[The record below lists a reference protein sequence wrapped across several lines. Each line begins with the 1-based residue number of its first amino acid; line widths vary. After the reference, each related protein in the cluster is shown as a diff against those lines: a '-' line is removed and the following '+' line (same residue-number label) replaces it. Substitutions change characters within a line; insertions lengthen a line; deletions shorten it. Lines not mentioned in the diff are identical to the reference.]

1 MGGSWHDE
9 GRVKLVSNLSLP
21 PNVDTYFLHGYK
33 GESIPVYCIDF
44 DLPGAAKEFSIRVEA
59 VK

>member
-21 PNVDTYFLHGYK
+21 PNVDTSFSNTASPERMGT
-33 GESIPVYCIDF
+33 S
-44 DLPGAAKEFSIRVEA
+44 PGRRT
-59 VK
+59 